1 MKNKDTALKVSL
13 SKTGVAQSTSHRA
26 NIGTGLSKYLANLS
40 DDDFNKRMANTQ
52 KISTT
57 IISENVLDEKTS
69 INLNRWL
76 ENIDI
81 CVKETANILQAGKVW
96 LQQ

>member
-1 MKNKDTALKVSL
+1 MTKN
-13 SKTGVAQSTSHRA
+13 QE
-26 NIGTGLSKYLANLS
+26 I
-40 DDDFNKRMANTQ
+40 F
-52 KISTT
+52 
-57 IISENVLDEKTS
+57 LDEKTN
-69 INLNRWL
+69 INSNRWL